1 MLIQRR
7 LAVVSLAGSLLASA
21 LHSQITPVRDTA
33 PHPQPLPTVRI
44 IERPSDLKRLGG
56 SATILDSTQLTAAR
70 VFTVE
75 EALRKVPGIHTR
87 IEDGIG
93 LRPHIG
99 IRGLDP
105 LRSRKLLLL
114 EDGLPFVLAP
124 YGDADSYYHPPIDRF
139 SQVEVVKGA
148 GQILYGPS
156 TIGGVINYISAPI
169 PTRAAGSLQLA
180 GGPAGIFTGVGRW
193 GTTVGRLGVAVDA
206 IRKQSDLARDNSDG
220 RISDLTVRAQ
230 YALAAQAFTLKLNA
244 HDENTRAPYSG
255 LTEAEWAANP
265 RFNPF
270 TNDRFTTRRYGA
282 SLAHLLRIVGAELTT
297 TGYTY
302 QIARENWRQSG
313 NSAQR
318 PSDRSDPSC
327 GGIQNLLATCGNEG
341 RVRNYYVSAIEERV
355 RAPLPFGDGSD
366 IEFGGRL
373 LWERQDR
380 LQINAATPTGRV
392 PGPSTNPNS
401 GLVENNARR
410 GMGASAFVQPRLVFG
425 AWSMTPGVRIER
437 VSIFRQNLLPSSAR
451 PNGVSGDTTLL
462 VVIPGVGVTWA
473 RPQLTLFAGLHRGF
487 APPRP
492 EDIINNT
499 TGGTAELGPEL
510 SWNSEIGARG
520 LMADGLS
527 WEATVFRM
535 DFENQIVP
543 QSTAGGTGTA
553 VTNAGRTLHQGG
565 ELSLAFDRAIRALS
579 PHRVVASVA
588 ATWVPVARYV
598 GPRAAFVGT
607 TTPDVLNKVYP
618 DQNSAVTRT
627 RVVTTDNRLPYAPR
641 SLLTA
646 NIGYAYRTRVDVRL
660 EGVYTGQQFSDP
672 VNTSVVVPDGQ
683 QGPIGDALIYNVSAN
698 YSLPGVGATFFVTA
712 KNLTDRL
719 VLVDRSRG
727 LMPAMGRVVFTGMRW
742 GS

>member
-1 MLIQRR
+1 MFMRRR
-7 LAVVSLAGSLLASA
+7 LVAVVLALPLFVSA
-21 LHSQITPVRDTA
+21 LHSQVTPARDTA
-33 PHPQPLPTVRI
+33 PRPQPLPTVRI
-44 IERPSDLKRLGG
+44 INRPSDLKRLGG

-87 IEDGIG
+87 IEDGLG

-99 IRGLDP
+99 MRGLDP
-105 LRSRKLLLL
+105 LRSRKVLLL
-114 EDGLPFVLAP
+114 EDGIPFVLAP

-169 PTRAAGSLQLA
+169 PARAAGSLQLA
-180 GGPAGIFTGVGRW
+180 GGPAGILTGVGRW
-193 GTTVGRLGVAVDA
+193 GMTVGKLGLAVDA
-206 IRKQSDLARDNSDG
+206 IRKQSDLARDSSNG
-220 RISDLTVRAQ
+220 RISDFTLRAQ
-230 YALAAQAFTLKLNA
+230 YALAAHAFTFKLNA
-244 HDENTRAPYSG
+244 HDENTRAPYTG

-270 TNDRFTTRRYGA
+270 LNDRFTTRRYGA
-282 SLAHLLRIVGAELTT
+282 SLAHLLRVGGAELTT

-302 QIARENWRQSG
+302 QIQRENWRQSG

-318 PSDRSDPSC
+318 PNDRSDPSC
-327 GGIQNLLATCGNEG
+327 GGIQNLLTTCGNEG
-341 RVRNYYVSAIEERV
+341 RVRNYNVSAIEERV
-355 RAPLPFGDGSD
+355 RAPLPFGVGGD

-380 LQINAATPTGRV
+380 LQLNAATPTGRAA
-392 PGPSTNPNS
+392 GPSTNPNS
-401 GLVENNARR
+401 GLVENNVRR

-425 AWSMTPGVRIER
+425 AWSVTPGVRIER
-437 VSIFRQNLLPSSAR
+437 VSIYRQNLLPTPAS
-451 PNGVSGDTTLL
+451 PNGVSGDTALL
-462 VVIPGVGVTWA
+462 VIIPGVGVTWT

-499 TGGTAELGPEL
+499 TGGTATLGPEL
-510 SWNSEIGARG
+510 SWNSEVGARG
-520 LMADGLS
+520 RIADGLS
-527 WEATVFRM
+527 WEATAFRM

-565 ELSLAFDRAIRALS
+565 ELSVTLDRAARPRSL
-579 PHRVVASVA
+579 HRVLASVA
-588 ATWVPVARYV
+588 ATWLPVARYV
-598 GPRAAFVGT
+598 GPRVAFVGT
-607 TTPDVLNKVYP
+607 VTPDTRNKVYP
-618 DQNSAVTRT
+618 DQNGIGTRT

-646 NIGYAYRTRVDVRL
+646 SAGYSYGTRVDVRL
-660 EGVYTGQQFSDP
+660 EGVYTGRQFTDP

-698 YSLPGVGATFFVTA
+698 YSIPGVGAALFITA

-727 LMPAMGRVVFTGMRW
+727 LMPAMGRVVYAGVRW
-742 GS
+742 GW